1 MARRSLG
8 EVTREVLPAARGCP
22 WWKVMCSTEPVQKIS
37 SVVDE
42 PTEMPEPVVDLV
54 GLRVSAAWSVVV
66 KTDRSGPDGLSWS
79 LELVVSES

>member
-8 EVTREVLPAARGCP
+8 GITREVLPAASGCP
-22 WWKVMCSTEPVQKIS
+22 FWKVIRSIEPVQRIS

-54 GLRVSAAWSVVV
+54 GLMVSAACSAVV
-66 KTDRSGPDGLSWS
+66 KTDRSGPQGLSWS